1 MADAAP
7 VDVTTRPA
15 RPSRLPVPDTGDALR
30 TVSMFVK
37 GIMTFFLSAFAL
49 GLTGDAWIA
58 LFVLVGYP
66 AAWAAVWIIN
76 K

>member
-1 MADAAP
+1 MTDAAP
-7 VDVTTRPA
+7 VDVTTRPT
-15 RPSRLPVPDTGDALR
+15 RPERLRVSDVSDSLSTL
-30 TVSMFVK
+30 SMFVK
-37 GIMTFFLSAFAL
+37 GILTCFLSAFAL

-58 LFVLVGYP
+58 LFILVGYP